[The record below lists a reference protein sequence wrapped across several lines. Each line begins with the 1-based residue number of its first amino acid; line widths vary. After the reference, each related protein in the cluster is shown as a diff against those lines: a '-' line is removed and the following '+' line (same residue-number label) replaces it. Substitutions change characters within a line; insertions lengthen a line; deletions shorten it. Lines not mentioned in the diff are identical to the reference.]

1 MHAMTSEYN
10 PNTYRPF
17 SLGMLEGNFTDP
29 YADMASWSNNP
40 ATYSNPNNPVMF
52 GGNYTNPT
60 TGLVAWSPAM
70 ENPNMLWAD
79 TAQVNP
85 TAVPGFADK
94 LRDFNSQYGSTI
106 MGGLQ
111 GAAGLWGA
119 YNGMQ
124 QNKLIKQQMAN
135 SLNQWN
141 KNYANQVASYNTRL
155 EDRQNARVAA
165 QGNYQQDTA
174 SYMAKN
180 RLK

>member
-1 MHAMTSEYN
+1 MQFDFDPNNYN
-10 PNTYRPF
+10 PNN
-17 SLGMLEGNFTDP
+17 LM
-29 YADMASWSNNP
+29 
-40 ATYSNPNNPVMF
+40 MF
-52 GGNYTNPT
+52 GGNSTYPNTAGMNT
-60 TGLVAWSPAM
+60 WNTAF
-70 ENPNMLWAD
+70 ENPNVVFAD
-79 TAQVNP
+79 LPQGNP
-85 TAVPGFADK
+85 TAVLGLGDK
-94 LRDFNSQYGSTI
+94 LRNFNSEYGSTI

-111 GAAGLWGA
+111 AASGLWGA

-124 QNKLIKQQMAN
+124 QTKLAKQQMAN

-165 QGNYQQDTA
+165 QGANQQDTA

>member
-1 MHAMTSEYN
+1 MQSNSFGNIYN
-10 PNTYRPF
+10 PNN
-17 SLGMLEGNFTDP
+17 L
-29 YADMASWSNNP
+29 
-40 ATYSNPNNPVMF
+40 VMF
-52 GGNYTNPT
+52 GGNYTKPNAAAMQ
-60 TGLVAWSPAM
+60 AWSPAF
-70 ENPNMLWAD
+70 ENPNVLMAD
-79 TAQVNP
+79 MPQINP

-124 QNKLIKQQMAN
+124 QNKLVKQQMAN

-155 EDRQNARVAA
+155 EDRQNARRAA
-165 QGNYQQDTA
+165 QGDYHQDTA
-174 SYMAKN
+174 SYMEKN

>member
-1 MHAMTSEYN
+1 MQSN
-10 PNTYRPF
+10 LFGNTYQPQ
-17 SLGMLEGNFTDP
+17 SIGMANGNFADP
-29 YADMASWSNNP
+29 YAGMASWSYDNLAQGTNAALAGLDISQTMP
-40 ATYSNPNNPVMF
+40 ANLIASSEYIP
-52 GGNYTNPT
+52 
-60 TGLVAWSPAM
+60 GLAA
-70 ENPNMLWAD
+70 
-79 TAQVNP
+79 
-85 TAVPGFADK
+85 K

-111 GAAGLWGA
+111 AAGGLWGA

-124 QNKLIKQQMAN
+124 QNKLVKQQMAN

-165 QGNYQQDTA
+165 QGTKYHLDTA
-174 SYMAKN
+174 SYMEKN

>member
-1 MHAMTSEYN
+1 MSSNFSTGTNFFDYN
-10 PNTYRPF
+10 
-17 SLGMLEGNFTDP
+17 SLYGNPTDV
-29 YADMASWSNNP
+29 YGGMASWGNTP
-40 ATYSNPNNPVMF
+40 AAGAINTSQFLSPEMLA
-52 GGNYTNPT
+52 NY
-60 TGLVAWSPAM
+60 AAPAGI
-70 ENPNMLWAD
+70 AD
-79 TAQVNP
+79 N
-85 TAVPGFADK
+85 

-111 GAAGLWGA
+111 AASGLWGA

-124 QNKLIKQQMAN
+124 QTKLAKQQMAN

-141 KNYANQVASYNTRL
+141 KSYANQVSSYNTRL

-165 QGNYQQDTA
+165 QGANQQDTA